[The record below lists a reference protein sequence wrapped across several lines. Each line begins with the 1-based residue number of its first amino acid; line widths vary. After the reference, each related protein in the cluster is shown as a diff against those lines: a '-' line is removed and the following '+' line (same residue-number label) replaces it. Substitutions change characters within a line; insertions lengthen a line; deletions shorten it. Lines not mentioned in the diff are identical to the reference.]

1 MGLSGPPLNLSM
13 PGVKDVDQQKFVVA
27 LAAFFKKSGKMK
39 PMNNNDIMKLASFK
53 EMAPNDPDWFYVRA
67 ASMARHLYMREP
79 CGVGA
84 FTKIYGGPKDR
95 GTKPSHF
102 ARGSG
107 NVARK
112 CLQQLEALKI
122 VESHEDGGRKLSST
136 GRRDLDRIAAQM
148 MK

>member
-1 MGLSGPPLNLSM
+1 MMCTPGQGFSSLNEIPFLIEQPIISQQFLCNDLYEYIPARPKLSSPLEVVLRRCGITDTS
-13 PGVKDVDQQKFVVA
+13 KFCYLVIILLLLTV
-27 LAAFFKKSGKMK
+27 
-39 PMNNNDIMKLASFK
+39 
-53 EMAPNDPDWFYVRA
+53 
-67 ASMARHLYMREP
+67 LYSS
-79 CGVGA
+79 
-84 FTKIYGGPKDR
+84 GPKDR